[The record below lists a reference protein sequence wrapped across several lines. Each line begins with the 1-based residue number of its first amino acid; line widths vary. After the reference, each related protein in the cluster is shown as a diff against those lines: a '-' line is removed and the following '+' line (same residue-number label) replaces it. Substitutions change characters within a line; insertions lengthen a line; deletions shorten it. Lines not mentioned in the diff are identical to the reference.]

1 MMALHTSLIMSLP
14 GAPEARDVHTVTAIV
29 HRCMQCHAICFAR
42 VAAAQDSNSTS
53 NAMHAGIKIVTR
65 HVHPTLTYN
74 VMTLYTCTRGHAGI
88 RRKPQVPGSC
98 QRRTGSTHG
107 WMRHDARTRPVA
119 RCRQLISL
127 KKLTVACI
135 TSNSFM
141 YSTDLNFIR
150 TTVRSLRPTV
160 LVLYMTVR
168 TDFFQAAKPLC
179 LSVLVLEDGCDR

>member
-1 MMALHTSLIMSLP
+1 MSLP
-14 GAPEARDVHTVTAIV
+14 GAPEARDVQLLPLYTDVCNAMQFVLRAWLSLRIQIV
-29 HRCMQCHAICFAR
+29 C
-42 VAAAQDSNSTS
+42 

-107 WMRHDARTRPVA
+107 WMRHDARARPVA